1 MASDLDS
8 LSSAQHGVDPASGGT
23 VKAIQH
29 GWLKMGVVAAASAL
43 AGGLAAAWFY
53 RKTLAQLRQAENNG
67 HNPDIKTFERCSDE
81 DF

>member
-1 MASDLDS
+1 MASDFDS
-8 LSSAQHGVDPASGGT
+8 LSSASHGAGPDGDGGAKPA
-23 VKAIQH
+23 QH
-29 GWLKMGVVAAASAL
+29 GWLKMGAVAAASAL

-67 HNPDIKTFERCSDE
+67 HNPEIKTSESCSEE